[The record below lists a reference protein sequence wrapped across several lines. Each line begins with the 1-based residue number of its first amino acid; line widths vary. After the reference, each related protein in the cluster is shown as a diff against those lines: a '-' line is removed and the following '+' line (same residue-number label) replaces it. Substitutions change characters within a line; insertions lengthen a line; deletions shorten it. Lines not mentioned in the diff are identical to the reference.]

1 MIITGILSYAS
12 YYYAVI
18 GIQSSERQVL
28 VLLFVIQLFIFA
40 SSFAHL
46 TIVTIPDAQT
56 AGGIVTLLM
65 LMMTMFSG
73 VLQAP
78 QALPGFWIF
87 MYRVNPFTYWIGGI
101 AGTQLHDRQV
111 ECSTSEMSIFDAP
124 AGQTCGQYLQSY
136 LADAPGY
143 LLNVNATENCEY
155 CSIRNGDIFLAGSKI
170 FWSERWRNFGIMWA
184 FIIFNFFAAIMLY
197 YVFRVKK
204 WSFGGGKKAKK
215 T

>member
-46 TIVTIPDAQT
+46 TIAAIPDAQT

-101 AGTQLHDRQV
+101 GGTQLHDRQV

-124 AGQTCGQYLQSY
+124 AGQTCGQYLESY

-143 LLNVNATENCEY
+143 LLDANATENCEY

-204 WSFGGGKKAKK
+204 WSFAGIKKAKK